1 MLKSRCASKT
11 NSYLVRACQLLGEG
25 LNHGR
30 ANCPRHAEGA
40 MHRPGGCTRHYQLT
54 FAPPEKFNVI
64 VLSKSKLGLS
74 RILFWLDTGY
84 PADF

>member
-1 MLKSRCASKT
+1 MLKRSCASKT
-11 NSYLVRACQLLGEG
+11 SSYLVRACQLLGEG

-54 FAPPEKFNVI
+54 FAPPEKFKYYNECII
-64 VLSKSKLGLS
+64 VLLLGSYTRFLCS
-74 RILFWLDTGY
+74 TIK
-84 PADF
+84 